1 MALDGFNERAF
12 FATDIAAWTDKH
24 LQVVVEVASQ
34 NFLSEKRG
42 TITAANLFAEDFF
55 LKIIFVADV
64 EDAALR
70 SSDQARYDHYLD
82 GHELQ
87 GVQDETVLH
96 RPALPS

>member
-34 NFLSEKRG
+34 NFLSDKRG
-42 TITAANLFAEDFF
+42 TITTANLFAEDFF

-70 SSDQARYDHYLD
+70 SSAQSRYAHAPHDPRRQLRPDHTAPD
-82 GHELQ
+82 SP
-87 GVQDETVLH
+87 
-96 RPALPS
+96 R